1 MEELKMKMV
10 ELAREIG
17 REIQKDG
24 SYISV
29 KAAEQACDEDK
40 VLQELIGEF
49 NMKRMNLNQE
59 ASKTE
64 KDEEKITCL
73 NEELREC
80 YDKVMANENM
90 NSYNNAKTELEHKLK
105 EVIDIISM
113 CAEGADPDT
122 VQSQPSC
129 SCDCS
134 SCGGC
139 H

>member
-105 EVIDIISM
+105 EVIDRKS
-113 CAEGADPDT
+113 
-122 VQSQPSC
+122 VV
-129 SCDCS
+129 
-134 SCGGC
+134 
-139 H
+139 